1 LKNFNFAFF
10 LALFAA
16 INGWV
21 ALNTPE
27 NSNFIYISVIFTL
40 PLLFLALNS
49 LIKKPSG
56 TDQAS
61 GDTADF
67 DIISESMVPY
77 ITSLIATAA
86 FTVFVYKTVSSG
98 VNSAMFFVAPRI
110 AGWTWISGVVSGML
124 CLLMG
129 ASGAGI
135 WSAAYRQRIAS
146 NPSLG
151 QSRAA
156 RAMLM
161 GCSPGVRLAAYF
173 GVLCA
178 TAAAAGIIVYIIFG
192 GGRAHDWSG
201 YVIVTGR
208 SLLPAAVL
216 LPAALLRIP
225 ILPMAILALAGCG
238 ALFGYNTSYIEG
250 GVFAGAQLLIIAACS
265 VMFSGTVKKGRGAS
279 GVPQQQNTVIEPIE
293 SEKPSNEMD

>member
-1 LKNFNFAFF
+1 M
-10 LALFAA
+10 FAA

-56 TDQAS
+56 TNQAS
-61 GDTADF
+61 GDTKDF
-67 DIISESMVPY
+67 DILSESMVPY
-77 ITSLIATAA
+77 VTSLIATAA
-86 FTVFVYKTVSSG
+86 FTVFVYRTVSSG

-110 AGWTWISGVVSGML
+110 AGWTWISGAVSGML

-129 ASGAGI
+129 SSGAGI
-135 WSAAYRQRIAS
+135 WSAAYKQRIAS
-146 NPSLG
+146 NPGLG

-161 GCSPGVRLAAYF
+161 GWSPGVRQAAYF

-192 GGRAHDWSG
+192 AGRDHDWSG

-208 SLLPAAVL
+208 SLLPLAVL
-216 LPAALLRIP
+216 LPVALLRIP
-225 ILPMAILALAGCG
+225 MLPMAVLALAGCG
-238 ALFGYNTSYIEG
+238 VLFGYNTSYLEG
-250 GVFAGAQLLIIAACS
+250 GFFTGVQLLIIAACF
-265 VMFSGTVKKGRGAS
+265 VMFGRAGKKGRGAS
-279 GVPQQQNTVIEPIE
+279 GVSQQQNTVIEPIE
-293 SEKPSNEMD
+293 SEKPSNEQD

>member
-1 LKNFNFAFF
+1 M
-10 LALFAA
+10 FAA

-56 TDQAS
+56 TNQAS
-61 GDTADF
+61 GDTKDF
-67 DIISESMVPY
+67 DILSESMVPY
-77 ITSLIATAA
+77 VTSLIATAA
-86 FTVFVYKTVSSG
+86 FTVFVYRTVSSG

-110 AGWTWISGVVSGML
+110 AGWTWISGAVSGML

-129 ASGAGI
+129 SSGAGI
-135 WSAAYRQRIAS
+135 WSAAYKQRIAS
-146 NPSLG
+146 NPGLG

-161 GCSPGVRLAAYF
+161 GWSPGVRQAAYF

-192 GGRAHDWSG
+192 AGRDHDWSG

-208 SLLPAAVL
+208 SLLPLAVL

-225 ILPMAILALAGCG
+225 MLPMAVLALAGCG
-238 ALFGYNTSYIEG
+238 VLFGYNTSYLEG
-250 GVFAGAQLLIIAACS
+250 GFFTGVQLLIIAAWF
-265 VMFSGTVKKGRGAS
+265 VMFGRAGKKGRGAS
-279 GVPQQQNTVIEPIE
+279 GVPQHQNTVIEPIE
-293 SEKPSNEMD
+293 SEKPSNEKD